1 MSKARERAKGVQVV
15 ARNRKALFE
24 YEVLEEY
31 EAGLV
36 LAGTEVKSLRDAK
49 VQLLDAYATI
59 DGGEAWLHHLHI
71 SEYSMAFT
79 GNHEPTRKRKL
90 LLRRSEIAKLHP
102 KVREKGLTLV
112 PLEVHFRDGL
122 AKLKLGLCRGKAAHD
137 KRATIK
143 KKDEKRD
150 RDRSLAG
157 D

>member
-59 DGGEAWLHHLHI
+59 DGGEAWLHHLHTGLFSPCLFTSSI
-71 SEYSMAFT
+71 SFAMHSSQRYCCVDPSSNSDSHRRCSC
-79 GNHEPTRKRKL
+79 GRVPHEGHVDSNFV
-90 LLRRSEIAKLHP
+90 RSSSTFPA
-102 KVREKGLTLV
+102 
-112 PLEVHFRDGL
+112 
-122 AKLKLGLCRGKAAHD
+122 
-137 KRATIK
+137 
-143 KKDEKRD
+143 
-150 RDRSLAG
+150 
-157 D
+157 